1 MDIPPP
7 DYDRVEREL
16 WKKHGTEVRDL
27 LKNKDSGLLRRI
39 RTFCKRFDFD
49 EIEVCDK
56 IIDDFM
62 FACCFAKD
70 AKKTGFEEKEA
81 EKYLRMFPDLIR
93 FFKTLPKS
101 GKNAKYIDE
110 KGNIITGKKPT
121 GIKSL
126 DFTWMVGNTHIKC
139 FAAHKVTR
147 EPGGAQDHQRD
158 ELIRLLQR
166 FQHCNNKKIVFFA
179 ICDGPYYDERTLSM
193 LRVHVRNEHP
203 YSFACSIGDVTK
215 NVEKLLKDS
224 EK

>member
-16 WKKHGTEVRDL
+16 WKKHGTQVRDL
-27 LKNKDSGLLRRI
+27 LRNKDSGLLRRI

-49 EIEVCDK
+49 ETEVCDK

-81 EKYLRMFPDLIR
+81 EKYLRMFPDSIR
-93 FFKTLPKS
+93 FFRTLPKS
-101 GKNAKYIDE
+101 GKNAKYFDE

-126 DFTWMVGNTHIKC
+126 DFTWMAGNTHIMC

-147 EPGGAQDHQRD
+147 ESGGAQDHQRD

-166 FQHCNNKKIVFFA
+166 FQHCNNKKIAFFA
-179 ICDGPYYDERTLSM
+179 ICDGPYYDEKTLSM
-193 LRVHVRNEHP
+193 LRGHVRNELP
-203 YSFACSIGDVTK
+203 YSFACPIGDVPQ

-224 EK
+224 DK